1 LATVLHYHC
10 GIGEIAP
17 TMAPAQKK
25 VVLRSLS
32 NELAWGY
39 LPQGGFLH
47 DFTIKLMAVDGRVT
61 AFPFNYLKQIAYV
74 KDFNL
79 DDKVDPERIGR
90 SAFLARPR
98 GDGLWLRLTFLDDQ
112 TLEGLAPSDLTFADA
127 FLDDRGLFLTPPDPR
142 SNTHRLFVPRH
153 ALKSLEVLGV
163 VTAPSR
169 RLSIKPKSRRTP
181 DTQTKLFGE

>member
-1 LATVLHYHC
+1 
-10 GIGEIAP
+10 
-17 TMAPAQKK
+17 MAPAQKK

-32 NELAWGY
+32 NDLAWGY

-47 DFTIKLMAVDGRVT
+47 DSTIELMAVDGRIT
-61 AFPFNYLKQIAYV
+61 IFSFNRLKQIAYV

-79 DDKVDPERIGR
+79 DDQLDPERIGR
-90 SAFLARPR
+90 PAFLARPR

-127 FLDDRGLFLTPPDPR
+127 LLGDRGLFLTPPDPR

-169 RLSIKPKSRRTP
+169 RLAAKPKSRHTP

>member
-1 LATVLHYHC
+1 
-10 GIGEIAP
+10 
-17 TMAPAQKK
+17 MASAQKK

-47 DFTIKLMAVDGRVT
+47 NFTINLMAVNGRT
-61 AFPFNYLKQIAYV
+61 ISFPINTLKQIAYV

-79 DDKVDPERIGR
+79 DDKLDPERLGR
-90 SAFLARPR
+90 STFLARPR
-98 GDGLWLRLTFLDDQ
+98 GDGLWLRLTFLNDQPPSQ
-112 TLEGLAPSDLTFADA
+112 TLEGLAPSDLTFADT
-127 FLDDRGLFLTPPDPR
+127 LLNDRGIFLTPPDPR
-142 SNTHRLFVPRH
+142 SNTHRLFVPRT

-169 RLSIKPKSRRTP
+169 RLAAKPDRRPTP
-181 DTQTKLFGE
+181 DTQTRLFGE